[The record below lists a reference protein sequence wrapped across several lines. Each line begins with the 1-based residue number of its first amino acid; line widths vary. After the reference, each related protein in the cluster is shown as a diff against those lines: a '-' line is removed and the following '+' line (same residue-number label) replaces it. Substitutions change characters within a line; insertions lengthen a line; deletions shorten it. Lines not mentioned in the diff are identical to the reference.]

1 LKVVILSGGLGT
13 RLRPYTLF
21 VPKPMLPLAD
31 KPLLQY
37 IIEWLN
43 ENGLKDIVI
52 SVSYLRKSIEDYF
65 LDGRDLNVKID
76 YVRLTNPLG
85 TAGQLKEVDSHLDS
99 RFICLYGDSFYNFNL
114 NDAISFHTKKKSLAT
129 IVLKKYKTSLKY
141 GFLETDSSGAIKSW
155 REKPEFEGLINIG
168 CYIMEPEFLNYIPKN
183 KMYGMD
189 LAFQNAIDAKE
200 KVFGYVTDGEFIDI
214 GDKESYDEANKFF
227 TGKLGKIL

>member
-1 LKVVILSGGLGT
+1 MKAVVLSGGLGT

-21 VPKPMLPLAD
+21 VPKPMLPLAE

-37 IIEWLN
+37 IIEWLHK
-43 ENGLKDIVI
+43 NGVKDMVM
-52 SVSYLRKSIEDYF
+52 SVGYLRKSIEDYF
-65 LDGRDLNVKID
+65 LDGKDFDVNID
-76 YVRLTNPLG
+76 YVRLNNPLG
-85 TAGQLKEVDSHLDS
+85 TAGQLKEVEPHLDS
-99 RFICLYGDSFYNFNL
+99 RFICLYGDSFYNFDL
-114 NDAISFHTKKKSLAT
+114 NDAISFHTKKNSLAT

-189 LAFQNAIDAKE
+189 LAFQNAIDEKE

>member
-1 LKVVILSGGLGT
+1 MKAVVLSGGLGT

-21 VPKPMLPLAD
+21 VPKPMLPLAE

-37 IIEWLN
+37 IIEWLHK
-43 ENGLKDIVI
+43 NGVKDMVM
-52 SVSYLRKSIEDYF
+52 SVGYLRKSIEDYF
-65 LDGRDLNVKID
+65 LDGKDFDVNID
-76 YVRLTNPLG
+76 YVRLNNPLG
-85 TAGQLKEVDSHLDS
+85 TAGQLKEVEPHLDS
-99 RFICLYGDSFYNFNL
+99 RFICLYGDSFYNFDL
-114 NDAISFHTKKKSLAT
+114 KDAISFHTKKSSLAT

-168 CYIMEPEFLNYIPKN
+168 CFIMEPAFLNYIPKN

-189 LAFQNAIDAKE
+189 VAFQKAVDAKE
-200 KVFGYVTDGEFIDI
+200 NIFGYVTDGEFIDI
-214 GDKESYDEANKFF
+214 GDMESYDEANKFF